1 MIATLG
7 EALVDL
13 IEQQDGRFDACLG
26 GSVCNFT
33 QALALQGMDTAYVNP
48 LSADKFGRRFHTLL
62 TGHGVHLAT
71 ARTSTRPTALA
82 IVSLDERGSPTYAF
96 HRDSVADRDI
106 SAAEL
111 IAALP
116 DPCQLLHT
124 GGLALTPADLDKTLE
139 VVRAAA
145 AKGTLIS
152 IDANL
157 RPVAVDDPAVYVI
170 GVRQA
175 LSLAQIIKVSD
186 EDLLVLGL
194 DPYDLDAVATL
205 LEPAGV
211 QLIALTRGASGA
223 LLMTRQHR
231 ITLPAPPHLTIVD
244 TVGAG
249 DCFQAGLIAC
259 LARAGRLDSVAALAD
274 LDPALLHTALSHALA
289 AASINVTRA
298 GCNPA
303 TWEETVAFQR
313 Q

>member
-7 EALVDL
+7 EALVDM
-13 IEQQDGRFDACLG
+13 IEQPDGRFDACLG

-33 QALALQGMDTAYVNP
+33 QALALQGIDTSYLNP
-48 LSADKFGRRFHTLL
+48 LSADNFGHRFRALL
-62 TGHGVHLAT
+62 SSHGVHM
-71 ARTSTRPTALA
+71 ARGRRSLRPTALA
-82 IVSLDERGSPTYAF
+82 IVSLDEQGSPTYAF

-106 SAAEL
+106 SATEL
-111 IAALP
+111 ITALP

-145 AKGTLIS
+145 ANGTLIS

-157 RPVAVDDPAVYVI
+157 RPVAVDDPAVYVT

-175 LSLAQIIKVSD
+175 LALAQVIKVSD
-186 EDLLVLGL
+186 EDLQVLGI
-194 DPYDLDAVATL
+194 DPHDLEAVATL
-205 LEPAGV
+205 LQPASV

-231 ITLPAPPHLTIVD
+231 IALPAPSNLTIVD

-259 LARAGRLDSVAALAD
+259 LARAGKLDSVGALAE
-274 LDPALLHTALSHALA
+274 LDPALLRTALSHALA